1 MTDPTVGT
9 APDLIDRL
17 IADWAR
23 EAPHLDT
30 EAMGVVGRILWLGR
44 LLEARMVDVLA
55 PFDLHYTDLD
65 LLATLRRSGEPFELT
80 PTELRSAVLISSGA
94 MSAALDRLERKGLI
108 SRGRAQEDGRIRTA
122 RLTPAG
128 QALVEKAIAER
139 FRDAASCIQALDDA
153 QMTELAVGLKVL
165 GQHLQTATAGPT
177 Q

>member
-1 MTDPTVGT
+1 M
-9 APDLIDRL
+9 IDRL

-65 LLATLRRSGEPFELT
+65 LLATLRRSGAPFELT
-80 PTELRSAVLISSGA
+80 PTELRGAVLISSGA
-94 MSAALDRLERKGLI
+94 MTAALDRLERKGLI
-108 SRGRAQEDGRIRTA
+108 IRGRAQGDGRIKTA
-122 RLTPAG
+122 KLTPAG

-139 FRDAASCIQALDDA
+139 FRDAASCIQGLNDA
-153 QMTELAVGLKVL
+153 QVAALAVGLKAL
-165 GQHLQTATAGPT
+165 GQRIRVGTTDPAN
-177 Q
+177 